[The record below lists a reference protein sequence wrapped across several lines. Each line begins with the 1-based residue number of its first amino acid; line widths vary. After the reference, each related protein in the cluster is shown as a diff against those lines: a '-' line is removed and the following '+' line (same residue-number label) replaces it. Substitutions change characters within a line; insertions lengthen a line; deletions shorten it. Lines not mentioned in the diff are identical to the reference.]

1 MPPPPV
7 QSLFRL
13 ARPRY
18 LWHTAPMLT
27 RTHVTPNGLTA
38 IVSPQHAFPLVSI
51 QFWVQSGSVHEGAHL
66 GAGLSHLVEHM
77 VFKGTQ
83 EFFGRELNERVP
95 ALGGQWNAYTSTD
108 RTVYY
113 IDGPAEHWREF
124 LHLLMQ
130 LVFHPTF
137 PEEEFACECE
147 TIRREMAMYDD
158 DPQDAAYRALINTL
172 FKSHPRRLP
181 VIGSRSAFD
190 ALTRADALAYHR
202 ERYVPGNVFVSVAG
216 DVCAEEFIA
225 ALEAEAA
232 PLPAAAAPPV
242 PAVVREQRQW
252 GPRLHRCE
260 FAQPTSSLM
269 LAWRTPNAFHEDA
282 AALTL
287 LSAILGDGR
296 SAWLYKLFHDEQ
308 GLAHDVSVSLIPDR
322 EGEGAFVVE
331 ADVERD
337 SRDAL
342 REAILAYVATLP
354 QLPPEEWE
362 AALARARR
370 QLRRQRLQTLSTVQ
384 GVASTQGLA
393 WFLSR
398 NLGCMEEWHAALN
411 RVTPQQLAEVAARY
425 LDSARLTEVSVDPLG
440 SNPPAGEN
448 PAASPLAPACLHE
461 LPNGLRLVTR
471 VDRRVPMV
479 HAAVALG
486 AGCPSEPAEKAG
498 LNSLLA
504 ECLLKGTTSR
514 SAAEVADA
522 LESLGGSLSSSAG
535 NNSLSLN
542 ARCLAEDWEAML
554 GLLADVLLQP
564 SFPAEAVE
572 TEKQAM
578 ISDILEAEEDPV
590 SLTFRHL
597 RRLSYGDVSYG
608 HVPGGTE
615 PTVRALTRA
624 DLVAQHARLAC
635 GRNMV
640 LSIAGDIEP
649 EAVVARV
656 CSLFAALPAGSPVCR
671 EETPPHRAG
680 EEHLS
685 GDKAQAVLAL
695 SLPGLC
701 VGDEALILQLIVE
714 EWCRDMTG
722 PIFTE
727 IREKRGLAYY
737 ASASSLLGVDAGSF
751 YFYLGTAPESLAEA
765 RRVLEDEIARLAREG
780 MPAEALERARATAL
794 ASRTFTR
801 QSCRKLCAAAAID
814 TLLGLGPDH
823 DERMSERLRGVTVQ
837 EVNALVAR
845 LLDAAQPRAWVTLCS
860 PEGC

>member
-1 MPPPPV
+1 
-7 QSLFRL
+7 
-13 ARPRY
+13 
-18 LWHTAPMLT
+18 MLT
-27 RTHVTPNGLTA
+27 RTQVSPNGLTTL
-38 IVSPQHAFPLVSI
+38 VSPQHAFPLVSI
-51 QFWVQSGSVHEGAHL
+51 QFWVQTGSVHEGAHL

-83 EFFGRELNERVP
+83 EFSGRELNERVP

-124 LHLLMQ
+124 LHLLTE
-130 LVFHPTF
+130 LVFRPSF
-137 PEEEFACECE
+137 PAEEFACECD

-158 DPQDAAYRALINTL
+158 DPQDCAYRALMTTL
-172 FKSHPRRLP
+172 FKAHPRRLP
-181 VIGSRSAFD
+181 VIGSRAAFD
-190 ALTRADALAYHR
+190 SLTREDVLAYHR
-202 ERYVPGNVFVSVAG
+202 ERYVPGNVFVSISG
-216 DVCAEEFIA
+216 DVDAEEVLA
-225 ALEAEAA
+225 AVEAEVAS
-232 PLPAAAAPPV
+232 LPAAAAPPV

-252 GPRLHRCE
+252 GFRLHRCE

-269 LAWRTPNAFHEDA
+269 LAWRTPNALHADA

-287 LSAILGDGR
+287 LSSILGDGR

-308 GLAHDVSVSLIPDR
+308 GLAHDISVSLIPDR
-322 EGEGAFVVE
+322 EGEGAFVIE
-331 ADVERD
+331 ADVEREQ
-337 SRDAL
+337 RDEL
-342 REAILAYVATLP
+342 RDAILAYVATLP
-354 QLPPEEWE
+354 QLPEEEWKV
-362 AALARARR
+362 ALARALR

-384 GVASTQGLA
+384 GVATTQGLA

-398 NLGCMEEWHAALN
+398 NLDCMQEWHEALN
-411 RVTPQQLAEVAARY
+411 RVTPQELAEVAARY
-425 LDSARLTEVSVDPLG
+425 FTPDRLTEVSVDPQG
-440 SNPPAGEN
+440 TNPPEAAD
-448 PAASPLAPACLHE
+448 AASAPLGEACLHE
-461 LPNGLRLVTR
+461 LPNGLRVVTR

-479 HAAVALG
+479 HASLAMG

-504 ECLLKGTTSR
+504 ECLLKGTTTR
-514 SAAEVADA
+514 SAAEVADV
-522 LESLGGSLSSSAG
+522 LESLGGSISSSAG
-535 NNSLSLN
+535 NNSLSLS
-542 ARCLAEDWEAML
+542 ARCLAEDCDAML
-554 GLLADVLLQP
+554 ELLADVLQHP

-578 ISDILEAEEDPV
+578 ISDILDSEEDPV

-597 RRLSYGDVSYG
+597 RRLSYADKSYG
-608 HVPGGTE
+608 HVSGGTE
-615 PTVRALTRA
+615 ASVRALTRA
-624 DLVAQHARLAC
+624 DLVTQHARLTCA
-635 GRNMV
+635 RNMV

-649 EAVVARV
+649 ESVLLRV
-656 CSLFAALPAGSPVCR
+656 SELFGALTSGCPVTR
-671 EETPPHRAG
+671 EETPSHRSG
-680 EEHLS
+680 EEHLDS
-685 GDKAQAVLAL
+685 DKAQAVLAV
-695 SLPGLC
+695 SMPGLAA
-701 VGDEALILQLIVE
+701 GDDALILQLIFE

-765 RRVLEDEIARLAREG
+765 RAVLEGEMTRLAREG

-794 ASRTFTR
+794 AARTFAR

-823 DERMSERLRGVTVQ
+823 DERAAERLRHVSVQ
-837 EVNALVAR
+837 EVNALVAD
-845 LLDAAQPRAWVTLCS
+845 LLREDKPRAWVMLGGKAA
-860 PEGC
+860 ER